1 MTLRHFQI
9 FTTVCDTMNM
19 TAAANLLY
27 MSQSAV
33 SQAIAE
39 LERHY
44 DVCLFERLSRKLYLT
59 EAGET
64 LLGYARHIIRM
75 NVDAENEMR
84 ILNQSGK
91 VRVGTSVTIGACVLP
106 SLAAALI
113 KKYPTLSFE
122 VTEDNT
128 VHIEQLI
135 LQDKLDIGLV
145 EGDIESPD
153 ILCRPFSEDTLVLI
167 CGKSHPFA
175 ARRYIEPHELEKE
188 NFILRE
194 IGSGTRKTF
203 EEVMKQHGLSWT
215 STWTCNNADTI
226 KAAVAEGI
234 GVSVIS
240 GRAVQREVAAG
251 LLCCI
256 EIQGMIFT
264 RQFKLVYHKNK
275 YLTHAMKE
283 FTSFCL
289 KKEVLASCA
298 SQKTAP

>member
-19 TAAANLLY
+19 TAAANRLY

-59 EAGET
+59 QAGET
-64 LLGYARHIIRM
+64 LMGYARHIIRM
-75 NVDAENEMR
+75 NLDAENEMR

-106 SLAAALI
+106 TLAVSI
-113 KKYPTLSFE
+113 IQKYPKLAFE

-145 EGDIESPD
+145 EGDIQSPD
-153 ILCRPFSEDTLVLI
+153 IICRPFSNDALVLI
-167 CGKSHPFA
+167 CGKAHPFA
-175 ARRYIEPHELEKE
+175 LRDSIQPQELEQE

-203 EEVMKQHGLSWT
+203 EEVMKKHGIAWT

-226 KAAVAEGI
+226 KAAVAEGLGI
-234 GVSVIS
+234 SVIS
-240 GRAVQREVAAG
+240 GRAVQHEIDAG
-251 LLCCI
+251 ILFSTK
-256 EIQGMIFT
+256 IQSVEFT

-275 YLTHAMKE
+275 YLTHAMKD

-289 KKEVLASCA
+289 EKEHNR
-298 SQKTAP
+298 